1 MEKSTRQDISYH
13 SAVAYAG
20 IISKLREP
28 VIIVDTEYR
37 FVEANARAREIFPS
51 LQTQKRGNVISDEAL
66 MDTFLGHQ
74 DGGEMTIGDEFM
86 MRVDI
91 QKVISDGELQGYAM
105 LLFDLTKER
114 IQLEQMRKLKV
125 EADLANQAKSDF
137 LAKMSHEIRT
147 PINAVLGM
155 DEMILRESR
164 DQDVRKYALD
174 IRSAANSLL
183 SIINEILDSSK
194 IESGKMEIVP
204 TNYALGDMLTDLHNM
219 MSGRAAEKDLNLF
232 FEVDESI
239 PSEYYGDDVRIRQV
253 LLNIL
258 NNAVKYT
265 RDGGV
270 TLTVTGSRDEKD
282 AGYEL
287 LHIAVKDT
295 GIGIRED
302 DIKLLF
308 SEYVRI
314 DPMRN
319 RYIEG
324 TGLGI
329 SISRQLLQMMGSALQ
344 VRSVYGKGSTF
355 YFDLRQKIV
364 NEEPLGDYSHRGKR
378 FSTGE
383 YYAVAYEAPDAR
395 LLLVDDNDMNRKV
408 FRNLLRQT
416 KMQIREAASG
426 RECLEIVQNERFDLI
441 FMDHMMPVMD
451 GIETFHIMRISP
463 NKCQNVPVIMLTA
476 NAVKG
481 AKEHYLQE
489 GFQDFLSKPIMP
501 DKLDE
506 VILKYLPKGL
516 IQKMETSEDAADAAD
531 RLKGELPE
539 EAGQK
544 VELPEL
550 EEFDYEYAMG
560 LLRNRALLKETMID
574 FYRSIP
580 GIAKDLSLHEDS
592 IEQEESLNAYR
603 IQVHAL
609 KSTAATVGALLL
621 SKLAR
626 ISEVAAREG
635 EIQKLRAL
643 HPILLEE
650 LEKHRKRLEILVP
663 QEEKKD
669 LQNMDEVLPL
679 FVMLQQSVEKGDFNT
694 SDYMMKKIKEYVYP
708 ETMQMAVDRL
718 DEEILNLED
727 EEAVRTIGQIL
738 TQSGRSDASRSGN
751 GGGDMG

>member
-1 MEKSTRQDISYH
+1 MSDTKRQDISYY

-20 IISKLREP
+20 IIGRLKEP
-28 VIIVDTEYR
+28 VIITDTAYC
-37 FVEANARAREIFPS
+37 FVEANTRAMEIFPT
-51 LQTQKRGNVISDEAL
+51 LREQKRGEAISDELLKEA
-66 MDTFLGHQ
+66 FQ
-74 DGGEMTIGDEFM
+74 DHREGEIIAGDYV

-91 QKVISDGELQGYAM
+91 QKILSEGKVQGYAM

-114 IQLEQMRKLKV
+114 IQLEQMRRLKV
-125 EADLANQAKSDF
+125 EADLASQAKSDF

-164 DQDVRKYALD
+164 DSDVRKYALD

-204 TNYALGDMLTDLHNM
+204 TNYELGDMLTDLYNM
-219 MSGRAAEKDLNLF
+219 ISGRAAEKDLNLL
-232 FEVDESI
+232 FEVDESM
-239 PSEYYGDDVRIRQV
+239 PAAYYGDDVRIKQV

-270 TLTVTGSRDEKD
+270 TLSLSGSPDAEN
-282 AGYEL
+282 AGYEI
-287 LHIAVKDT
+287 LHFAVKDT
-295 GIGIRED
+295 GIGIREE

-314 DPMRN
+314 DMERN
-319 RYIEG
+319 RYVEG
-324 TGLGI
+324 TGLGV
-329 SISRQLLQMMGSALQ
+329 SISRQLLQMMGSSLQ
-344 VRSVYGKGSTF
+344 VKSTYGKGSVF

-364 NEEPLGDYSHRGKR
+364 SSEPLGDYSHKGER
-378 FSTGE
+378 FATRD
-383 YYAVAYEAPDAR
+383 YHAVAYEAPDAR
-395 LLLVDDNDMNRKV
+395 ILLVDDNDMNRKV
-408 FRNLLRQT
+408 FKNLLRQT
-416 KMQIREAASG
+416 KMHISDVASG
-426 RECLEIVQNERFDLI
+426 RECLELVQKERFDLI
-441 FMDHMMPVMD
+441 FMDHMMTVMD
-451 GIETFHIMRISP
+451 GIETFHIMRLGR
-463 NKCQNVPVIMLTA
+463 NLCQNTPVIMLTA

-481 AKEHYLQE
+481 AREQYIRE

-506 VILKYLPKGL
+506 VIVKYLPTELVHTVQQTENVEDEGEEVTLAKE
-516 IQKMETSEDAADAAD
+516 ETSTKID
-531 RLKGELPE
+531 
-539 EAGQK
+539 
-544 VELPEL
+544 LPEL

-560 LLRNRALLKETMID
+560 LLRNKALLKETLVD

-580 GIAKDLSLHEDS
+580 GLAQELSLQEDT

-626 ISEVAAREG
+626 LLEVAAREG
-635 EIQKLRAL
+635 EREKVRTL

-669 LQNMDEVLPL
+669 IQSMDEVMPL
-679 FVMLQQSVEKGDFNT
+679 FLMLQQSVEKGDFNT
-694 SDYMMKKIKEYVYP
+694 SDYLMKKIKEYAYP
-708 ETMQMAVDRL
+708 KDLQALVDEL

-727 EEAVRTIGQIL
+727 EEALATIEQI
-738 TQSGRSDASRSGN
+738 TK
-751 GGGDMG
+751 GGGAEA

>member
-1 MEKSTRQDISYH
+1 MPKSHGQDISHH
-13 SAVAYAG
+13 SAAAYAG
-20 IISKLREP
+20 IISKLKEP
-28 VIIVDTEYR
+28 VIITDAEYR
-37 FVEANARAREIFPS
+37 FVEANARALEIFPS
-51 LQTQKRGNVISDEAL
+51 LRTQKMGELISDEL
-66 MDTFLGHQ
+66 LLDTFRERQ
-74 DGGEMTIGDEFM
+74 DGEIIADDYV

-91 QKVISDGELQGYAM
+91 QKILSEGELQGYAL

-114 IQLEQMRKLKV
+114 VQLEQMRRLKV

-164 DQDVRKYALD
+164 DGDVRKYALD
-174 IRSAANSLL
+174 IKSAANSLL
-183 SIINEILDSSK
+183 SIINEVLDSSK

-204 TNYALGDMLTDLHNM
+204 ANYQLGDLLTDLHNM
-219 MSGRAAEKDLNLF
+219 ISGRAAEKDLNLL
-232 FEVDESI
+232 FEVDENL
-239 PSEYYGDDVRIRQV
+239 PSGYYGDDVRIRQV
-253 LLNIL
+253 ILNIL

-270 TLTVTGSRDEKD
+270 TLTVTGARDEKD
-282 AGYEL
+282 ASYEI
-287 LHIAVKDT
+287 LHFAVKDT
-295 GIGIRED
+295 GIGIREE

-314 DPMRN
+314 DLERN

-344 VRSVYGKGSTF
+344 VKSVYGKGSTF

-364 NEEPLGDYSHRGKR
+364 NEELLGDYSHRGER
-378 FSTGE
+378 FSAGD
-383 YYAVAYEAPDAR
+383 YHAVAYGAPEAR
-395 LLLVDDNDMNRKV
+395 ILLVDDNDMNRKV
-408 FRNLLRQT
+408 FKNLLRQT
-416 KMQIREAASG
+416 KMQITDVASG
-426 RECLEIVQNERFDLI
+426 RECLELVQKERFDLI

-451 GIETFHIMRISP
+451 GIETFHIMRLSK
-463 NKCQNVPVIMLTA
+463 NLCQDVPVIMLTA

-481 AKEHYLQE
+481 AKEQYLQE
-489 GFQDFLSKPIMP
+489 GFQDFLSKPISP

-506 VILKYLPKGL
+506 ILLKYLPSKL
-516 IQKMETSEDAADAAD
+516 VKAIEVQED
-531 RLKGELPE
+531 PE
-539 EAGQK
+539 NTQGGRTPEDAGQK
-544 VELPEL
+544 IDLPEL

-560 LLRNRALLKETMID
+560 LLRNKALLKETMVD

-580 GIAKDLSLHEDS
+580 GISNELSLYEDS

-626 ISEVAAREG
+626 LLEVAAREG
-635 EIQKLRAL
+635 EIAKIRTL

-650 LEKHRKRLEILVP
+650 MEKHRKRLEILVP

-669 LQNMDEVLPL
+669 LQRLEEVMPL
-679 FVMLQQSVEKGDFNT
+679 FVMLRQSIEKGDFNT
-694 SDYMMKKIKEYVYP
+694 SDYLMKKIEEYAYP
-708 ETMQMAVDRL
+708 APLQARVDRL
-718 DEEILNLED
+718 DDQILNLED
-727 EEAVRTIGQIL
+727 EEALGTIEEIL
-738 TQSGRSDASRSGN
+738 SYQTEAERIGN
-751 GGGDMG
+751 GGRE

>member
-1 MEKSTRQDISYH
+1 MSDTKRQDISYY

-20 IISKLREP
+20 IIGRLKEP
-28 VIIVDTEYR
+28 VIITDTAYC
-37 FVEANARAREIFPS
+37 FVEANTRAMEIFPT
-51 LQTQKRGNVISDEAL
+51 LREQKRGEAISDELLKEA
-66 MDTFLGHQ
+66 FQ
-74 DGGEMTIGDEFM
+74 DHREGEIIAGDYV

-91 QKVISDGELQGYAM
+91 QKILSEGKVQGYAM

-114 IQLEQMRKLKV
+114 IQLEQMRRLKV
-125 EADLANQAKSDF
+125 EADLASQAKSDF

-164 DQDVRKYALD
+164 DSDVRKYALD

-204 TNYALGDMLTDLHNM
+204 TNYELGDMLTDLYNM
-219 MSGRAAEKDLNLF
+219 ISGRAAEKDLNLL
-232 FEVDESI
+232 FEVDESM
-239 PSEYYGDDVRIRQV
+239 PAAYYGDDVRIKQV

-270 TLTVTGSRDEKD
+270 TLSLSGSPDAEN
-282 AGYEL
+282 AGYEI
-287 LHIAVKDT
+287 LHFAVKDT
-295 GIGIRED
+295 GIGIREE

-314 DPMRN
+314 DMERN
-319 RYIEG
+319 RYVEG
-324 TGLGI
+324 TGLGV
-329 SISRQLLQMMGSALQ
+329 SISRQLLQMMGSSLQ
-344 VRSVYGKGSTF
+344 VKSTYGKGSVF

-364 NEEPLGDYSHRGKR
+364 SSEPLGDYSHKGER
-378 FSTGE
+378 FATRD
-383 YYAVAYEAPDAR
+383 YHAVAYEAPDAR
-395 LLLVDDNDMNRKV
+395 ILLVDDNDMNRKV
-408 FRNLLRQT
+408 FKNLLRQT
-416 KMQIREAASG
+416 KMHISDVASG
-426 RECLEIVQNERFDLI
+426 RECLELVQKERFDLI

-451 GIETFHIMRISP
+451 GIETFHIMRLGR
-463 NKCQNVPVIMLTA
+463 NLCQNTPVIMLTA

-481 AKEHYLQE
+481 AREQYIRE

-506 VILKYLPKGL
+506 VIVKYLPTELVHTVQQTENVEDEGEEVTLAKE
-516 IQKMETSEDAADAAD
+516 ETSTKID
-531 RLKGELPE
+531 
-539 EAGQK
+539 
-544 VELPEL
+544 LPEL

-560 LLRNRALLKETMID
+560 LLRNKALLKETLVD

-580 GIAKDLSLHEDS
+580 GLAQELSLQEDT

-626 ISEVAAREG
+626 LLEVAAREG
-635 EIQKLRAL
+635 EREKVRTL

-669 LQNMDEVLPL
+669 IQSMDEVMPL
-679 FVMLQQSVEKGDFNT
+679 FLMLQQSVEKGDFNT
-694 SDYMMKKIKEYVYP
+694 SDYLMKKIKEYAYP
-708 ETMQMAVDRL
+708 KDLQALVDEL

-727 EEAVRTIGQIL
+727 EEALATIEQI
-738 TQSGRSDASRSGN
+738 TK
-751 GGGDMG
+751 GGGAEA

>member
-1 MEKSTRQDISYH
+1 MARSNEQDISHH
-13 SAVAYAG
+13 SAAAYAG
-20 IISKLREP
+20 IISKLNEP
-28 VIIVDTEYR
+28 VIITDTEYR
-37 FVEANARAREIFPS
+37 FVEANARALEIFPS
-51 LQTQKRGNVISDEAL
+51 LGTQAAGELIADEL
-66 MDTFLGHQ
+66 LVDTFRDHK
-74 DGGEMTIGDEFM
+74 DGEIIADDFI

-91 QKVISDGELQGYAM
+91 QKIVSEGEVQGYAM

-114 IQLEQMRKLKV
+114 VQLEQMRRLKV

-155 DEMILRESR
+155 DEMILRETR
-164 DQDVRKYALD
+164 DGDVRKYALD
-174 IRSAANSLL
+174 IKSAANSLL
-183 SIINEILDSSK
+183 SIINEVLDSSK

-204 TNYALGDMLTDLHNM
+204 TNYQLGDLLTDLYNM
-219 MSGRAAEKDLNLF
+219 ISGRAAEKDLNLL
-232 FEVDESI
+232 FEVDENL
-239 PSEYYGDDVRIRQV
+239 PSGYYGDDVRIRQV
-253 LLNIL
+253 VLNIL

-270 TLTVTGSRDEKD
+270 TLTVTGTRDEKD
-282 AGYEL
+282 DSYEV
-287 LHIAVKDT
+287 LHFSVKDT
-295 GIGIRED
+295 GIGIREE

-314 DPMRN
+314 DLERN

-329 SISRQLLQMMGSALQ
+329 SISRQLLQMMGSVLQ
-344 VRSVYGKGSTF
+344 VKSVYGKGSTF

-364 NEEPLGDYSHRGKR
+364 SQDPLGDYSHKGER
-378 FSTGE
+378 FSAGD
-383 YYAVAYEAPDAR
+383 YHAVAYEAPEAR
-395 LLLVDDNDMNRKV
+395 ILLVDDNDMNRKV
-408 FRNLLRQT
+408 FKNLLRQT
-416 KMQIREAASG
+416 KMQITDVASG
-426 RECLEIVQNERFDLI
+426 RECLEIVQKERFDLI

-451 GIETFHIMRISP
+451 GIETFHIMQLS
-463 NKCQNVPVIMLTA
+463 KHMCQNVPVIMLTA

-481 AKEHYLQE
+481 AKEQYLQE
-489 GFQDFLSKPIMP
+489 GFQDFLSKPISP

-506 VILKYLPKGL
+506 IILKYLPPEIVKTIEVQENPENAEE
-516 IQKMETSEDAADAAD
+516 IQGRRM
-531 RLKGELPE
+531 PE

-544 VELPEL
+544 IDLPEL
-550 EEFDYEYAMG
+550 DEFDYEYAMG
-560 LLRNRALLKETMID
+560 LLRNKALLKETMVD

-580 GIAKDLSLHEDS
+580 GIVNDLNLHEDS

-626 ISEVAAREG
+626 LLEVAARER
-635 EIQKLRAL
+635 EIKKIRTL

-650 LEKHRKRLEILVP
+650 LEKHRKRLEVLVP

-669 LQNMDEVLPL
+669 LQNPDEVMPL
-679 FVMLQQSVEKGDFNT
+679 FVMLRQSIEKGDFNT
-694 SDYMMKKIKEYVYP
+694 SDYLMKKIKEYAYP
-708 ETMQMAVDRL
+708 EPLQELVEQL

-727 EEAVRTIGQIL
+727 DEALRTIEQFRAYRPKL
-738 TQSGRSDASRSGN
+738 DKK
-751 GGGDMG
+751 GGVR